1 MPEPFLDTNIVLR
14 HVLGDHPDQSPR
26 ATAFL
31 QQVENGL
38 LRVHTSD
45 VVVFEVVF
53 TLQRTY
59 RIPKADIPDVVLPL
73 LALSGIVLPGKRRF
87 IRVFELY
94 VEHNIAFADAYH
106 AVLMQQ
112 RGLTQIVS
120 FDLEFDRISAI
131 TRIGP

>member
-59 RIPKADIPDVVLPL
+59 RIPKADIRDVVLPL